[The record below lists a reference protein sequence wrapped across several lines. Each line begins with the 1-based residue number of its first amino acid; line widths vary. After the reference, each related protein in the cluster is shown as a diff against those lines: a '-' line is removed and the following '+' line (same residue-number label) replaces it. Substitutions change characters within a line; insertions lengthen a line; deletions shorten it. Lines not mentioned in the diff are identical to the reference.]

1 MSGTTSEVDAATK
14 LLGKA
19 CQKLQGIQDVPS
31 QRVMDLEASIR
42 LVDALTLEISV
53 TLKHDLPPHWKMLPN
68 SIYRL
73 TLLRA
78 RSSLFPPIIR
88 VRVDTRRKMRALL
101 PIGSLF
107 SLKVI
112 AAISK
117 LLDYMTPTTREQ
129 EGIALRYK
137 TGSTVA
143 EVEKRRKLYNC
154 SEHYIRLKQIERALA
169 AVVAE
174 IDSKDATTSEVIGHL
189 TKAHGAVQA
198 ASRLMAGNS
207 RVQKTLTDKPDCER
221 HPLQKRPA
229 HAKPDFN

>member
-1 MSGTTSEVDAATK
+1 
-14 LLGKA
+14 
-19 CQKLQGIQDVPS
+19 
-31 QRVMDLEASIR
+31 
-42 LVDALTLEISV
+42 
-53 TLKHDLPPHWKMLPN
+53 MLPN

-78 RSSLFPPIIR
+78 RSSLFPPIIK
-88 VRVDTRRKMRALL
+88 VRVDTRRKMHALL

-221 HPLQKRPA
+221 PPTMVERANIFHHWHASRTAQSCQTDETYQK
-229 HAKPDFN
+229 